1 MRVPHE
7 RRPRPRS
14 RGERGGARLS
24 FLLVVAVIGLVG
36 YAAYQYAPVAYN
48 AFKFRDYM
56 QETVNRAVYPPGQT
70 VEWVESQLRA
80 AGREYDLPPETKIKV
95 QNVEGQI
102 VAHVQWARPVRM
114 PGFLYDYQFDHTA
127 KSSGFINPK

>member
-1 MRVPHE
+1 MRVSYE
-7 RRPRPRS
+7 RLPRPRS
-14 RGERGGARLS
+14 RGESGGARLN
-24 FLLVVAVIGLVG
+24 FLFVIAFIALVG
-36 YAAYQYAPVAYN
+36 YAVYQYAPVAYN
-48 AFKFRDYM
+48 AFKFKDYM

-80 AGREYDLPPETKIKV
+80 AGREYDLPPETKINV

-102 VAHVQWARPVRM
+102 VARVQWMRPVEM
-114 PGFLYDYQFDHTA
+114 PGFLYEYQFDHTA